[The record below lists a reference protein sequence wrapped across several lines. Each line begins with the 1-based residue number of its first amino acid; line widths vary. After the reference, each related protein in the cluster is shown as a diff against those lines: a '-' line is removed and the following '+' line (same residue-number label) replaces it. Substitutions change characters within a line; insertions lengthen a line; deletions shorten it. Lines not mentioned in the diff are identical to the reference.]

1 MGGAIPVLLQVLSV
15 VSALFQ
21 TAGEIADVL
30 EKESPNGNGPQKKE
44 AFNKTM
50 QSVLETTNGMVE
62 EDEQTPPKMKEALMS
77 LASEAAD
84 TVVKLR
90 NASGKYQHSS
100 STTEPPEVISV

>member
-1 MGGAIPVLLQVLSV
+1 MGGVVPVLLQVLSV

-30 EKESPNGNGPQKKE
+30 EKESPNGGGEQKKE

-50 QSVLETTNGMVE
+50 NSVLETSNGMVT
-62 EDEQTPPKMKEALMS
+62 EDEQASPQMKEAFMAI
-77 LASEAAD
+77 ASEAAD

-90 NASGKYQHSS
+90 NASGKYQHSGS
-100 STTEPPEVISV
+100 IVEPPEVISV